1 MSRPVKFYP
10 GPNRTTVCA
19 RSRKHALAKL
29 RAFPMDYEVYGMM
42 TQGSNIGNF
51 GVDATCIE
59 MFWRLRSPDPRVP
72 VIRVRRK
79 YSRK

>member
-10 GPNRTTVCA
+10 GPNRTTVRA
-19 RSRKHALAKL
+19 RTRKQALAKL
-29 RAFPMDYEVYGMM
+29 RAFPMDYETYGMM
-42 TQGSNIGNF
+42 HQGSNIGNF

-59 MFWRLRSPDPRVP
+59 MLWWHPSDHPREPDTF
-72 VIRVRRK
+72 IRRR